1 MNHAIRAYLRKEKI
15 YLQALSLV
23 VKNGI
28 SSVRTPDGPV
38 SIFEVKED
46 IKIIGQAILDQFK
59 YCGQVESI
67 PKDEPMLEAMGVKTW
82 GMLEKSSKYVS
93 VLLAENKAT
102 FTPYKYV
109 GKRDKNYDIL
119 YQKALTSDLTPEN
132 LGKALLD
139 ASVLC
144 E

>member
-82 GMLEKSSKYVS
+82 NTLMKSSQSVS

-102 FTPYKYV
+102 FTPKKYI
-109 GKRDKNYDIL
+109 GRSGRLPLPEKNLI
-119 YQKALTSDLTPEN
+119 SDLTPEN

-139 ASVLC
+139 SFERC